1 MYFLSLYKS
10 VALKINENEE
20 RIFLN
25 EFVCDCVIVKH
36 VSTGFSTCTAFVDFN
51 VLQQHLIIRGFLISS
66 SLNKFSKSVYLKF
79 ISFIIKFHDKKTF
92 FFI

>member
-36 VSTGFSTCTAFVDFN
+36 VSTGVSTCTVFVDFN
-51 VLQQHLIIRGFLISS
+51 VLQ
-66 SLNKFSKSVYLKF
+66 
-79 ISFIIKFHDKKTF
+79 
-92 FFI
+92 

>member
-51 VLQQHLIIRGFLISS
+51 VLQQHLIIRGLHINILKVFNCFYSKFLIS
-66 SLNKFSKSVYLKF
+66 
-79 ISFIIKFHDKKTF
+79 KK
-92 FFI
+92 

>member
-1 MYFLSLYKS
+1 MYKTGEKKIIVSFFFFIFSKDAEAIIKLRCACISKNIMYFLSLYKS

-36 VSTGFSTCTAFVDFN
+36 VSTGVSTCTVFVDFN
-51 VLQQHLIIRGFLISS
+51 VLQ
-66 SLNKFSKSVYLKF
+66 
-79 ISFIIKFHDKKTF
+79 
-92 FFI
+92 